1 MIKSLFDSLGVAAP
15 VIIKGK
21 FLLRVLNTESFDWDA
36 LLPDERFKE

>member
-1 MIKSLFDSLGVAAP
+1 MINSLFDSLGV